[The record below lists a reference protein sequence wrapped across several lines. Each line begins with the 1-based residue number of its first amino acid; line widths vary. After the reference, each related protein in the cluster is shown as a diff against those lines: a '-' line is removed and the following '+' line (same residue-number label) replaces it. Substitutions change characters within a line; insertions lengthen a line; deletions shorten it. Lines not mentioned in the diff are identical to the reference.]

1 MCEWTIAATTLIALP
16 ASLPADHC
24 ADAHTPT
31 RHSPERDLS
40 RPRHAGY
47 MPD

>member
-1 MCEWTIAATTLIALP
+1 MDNRRNHFDCTAG
-16 ASLPADHC
+16 SLPADHC